1 MSKAKTFKDLLYD
14 LFKISKIGSPR
25 ELIKSHMSYEA
36 AEKFCTSHQNTDTWF
51 YGYEESLN
59 HSNNE

>member
-1 MSKAKTFKDLLYD
+1 MYKFALILIKDLG
-14 LFKISKIGSPR
+14 FKISKIGSPR

>member
-1 MSKAKTFKDLLYD
+1 MFKNYLYN
-14 LFKISKIGSPR
+14 LYKIYRNGNPR
-25 ELIKSHMSYEA
+25 ELIKAHMSHEA